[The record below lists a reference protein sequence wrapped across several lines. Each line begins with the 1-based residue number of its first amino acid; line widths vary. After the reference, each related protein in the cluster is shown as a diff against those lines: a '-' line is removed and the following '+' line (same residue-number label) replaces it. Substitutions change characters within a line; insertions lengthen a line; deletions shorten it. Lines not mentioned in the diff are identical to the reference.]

1 MEMTADG
8 GLTGKINQ
16 GGNAVE
22 KLEDQDRRILN
33 ALQAD
38 SRISNQDLAQRAGM
52 SASACWRR
60 VRALEEAGIIRR
72 YCAIVDPARVGRTFH
87 AIVHVTLT
95 RHDERHV
102 ETFIAEVRR
111 RPEVLDC
118 HATTGEAD
126 YHLRVVCEDLA
137 AYNEFLERF
146 LFRLPGIA
154 NVRTNLVLKEIKQ
167 ETAIA
172 L

>member
-1 MEMTADG
+1 M
-8 GLTGKINQ
+8 
-16 GGNAVE
+16 
-22 KLEDQDRRILN
+22 
-33 ALQAD
+33 
-38 SRISNQDLAQRAGM
+38 
-52 SASACWRR
+52 
-60 VRALEEAGIIRR
+60 
-72 YCAIVDPARVGRTFH
+72 
-87 AIVHVTLT
+87 HVTLT

-126 YHLRVVCEDLA
+126 YHLRVVCDDLA

-167 ETAIA
+167 ETAIT